1 MFRNLFF
8 VGKSLLEK
16 VCHWMPLLVVFLQ
29 LREDRTKSK
38 FGRIR
43 FHSDPEP
50 RVEMAQ

>member
-1 MFRNLFF
+1 
-8 VGKSLLEK
+8 
-16 VCHWMPLLVVFLQ
+16 MPLLVVFLQ

-38 FGRIR
+38 FGHDR